1 MLWLRS
7 FAALTRDSGWQPRR
21 REPPRLCRENTYKT
35 QKIHRS
41 EDRPLQLQN
50 CPPQKAAATKTKS
63 RRRRRDR
70 LAYDYES
77 GTAACQQVAL
87 RVVDFANA
95 ETVAAFFVF
104 LPTGNRNLRF
114 NRNRLA
120 VFNIQLGGD
129 GALFGKLG
137 ELTHHLV
144 QQNGDDAAVGESCS
158 TRIARAENKSSA
170 GAARLLVQLERQLH
184 AGVIGAATTKT
195 VVGGIRF
202 ENEFIC
208 HIVVIP
214 GVARSR
220 SSIAQASSSPRVRR
234 Q

>member
-77 GTAACQQVAL
+77 ATAACQQVAL

-114 NRNRLA
+114 DRNRFA
-120 VFNIQLGGD
+120 VFDIQLGGD
-129 GALFGKLG
+129 GTLFAEFGKLA
-137 ELTHHLV
+137 HHFV
-144 QQNGDDAAVGESCS
+144 QQNGDDAAVRESCAAGV
-158 TRIARAENKSSA
+158 ARAKNKFSA
-170 GAARLLVQLERQLH
+170 GATRGLIQLECQLH
-184 AGVIGAATTKT
+184 AGIIGAATAKA

-202 ENEFIC
+202 ENEFSG
-208 HIVVIP
+208 HIV
-214 GVARSR
+214 
-220 SSIAQASSSPRVRR
+220 
-234 Q
+234 